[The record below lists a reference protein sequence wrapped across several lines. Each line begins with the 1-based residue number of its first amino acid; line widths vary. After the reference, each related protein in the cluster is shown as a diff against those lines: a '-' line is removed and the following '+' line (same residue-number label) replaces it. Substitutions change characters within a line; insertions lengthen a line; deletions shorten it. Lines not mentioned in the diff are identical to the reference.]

1 MALSQSFSRSLLLI
15 FAIQST
21 CLAAKFAM
29 ISMKGR
35 SHYLV
40 LERLGKELE
49 SRGHEVVIFVGDCE
63 KYALKDSNI
72 RTFKCS
78 EEVIKV
84 NPTTI
89 AGLTVVWY
97 HYCDAMLG
105 HHDNMNEAKSADL
118 IIGDAMYLC
127 SFLVADKFS
136 LPHVT
141 VLMSP
146 LSSALG
152 LPYNFVDLPSYIP
165 QLFSGLTD
173 DMNFLQRAENSLRW
187 LVGRTTFPSMLHSIY
202 AGLKE
207 KYNITPEKS
216 LQQTLQKVD
225 IVLVQSDPLD
235 YPRPHLPNTKL
246 VGPLLSNPAEPLPEE
261 LEQFVRGSGVEG
273 VILVSF
279 GSILGEISDQTI
291 STMAD
296 VFSTLPQRVIWK
308 LNTDGTRLTLGE
320 NIKTLSWLPQN
331 DILGHPKTR
340 LFIGHAGMNG
350 LLQAGYHG
358 VPMICIPFFG
368 DQFDNSIA
376 AKYFGMAEIL
386 YKEAITTE
394 SLLNAISTVINN
406 ASYRESAVRI
416 SKSIKLRPRTSIQ
429 ESADW
434 VEYTL
439 AQGGL
444 PHLRP
449 KSLDLPF
456 YQLYLLDVLFMFVIL
471 LIVVF
476 VAVYSVIRCFYR
488 LCFKLKPNKEKSH

>member
-1 MALSQSFSRSLLLI
+1 M
-15 FAIQST
+15 
-21 CLAAKFAM
+21 
-29 ISMKGR
+29 
-35 SHYLV
+35 
-40 LERLGKELE
+40 
-49 SRGHEVVIFVGDCE
+49 VIFVGDCE

-105 HHDNMNEAKSADL
+105 HPDNMNEAKSADL

-187 LVGRTTFPSMLHSIY
+187 LVGRTTFPSVLHSIY

-235 YPRPHLPNTKL
+235 YPRPHLPSK
-246 VGPLLSNPAEPLPEE
+246 
-261 LEQFVRGSGVEG
+261 
-273 VILVSF
+273 
-279 GSILGEISDQTI
+279 
-291 STMAD
+291 
-296 VFSTLPQRVIWK
+296 
-308 LNTDGTRLTLGE
+308 
-320 NIKTLSWLPQN
+320 
-331 DILGHPKTR
+331 
-340 LFIGHAGMNG
+340 
-350 LLQAGYHG
+350 
-358 VPMICIPFFG
+358 
-368 DQFDNSIA
+368 
-376 AKYFGMAEIL
+376 
-386 YKEAITTE
+386 
-394 SLLNAISTVINN
+394 SLLNFFFSL
-406 ASYRESAVRI
+406 
-416 SKSIKLRPRTSIQ
+416 KSIQLFISIPQ
-429 ESADW
+429 IALLM
-434 VEYTL
+434 V
-439 AQGGL
+439 
-444 PHLRP
+444 
-449 KSLDLPF
+449 PF
-456 YQLYLLDVLFMFVIL
+456 
-471 LIVVF
+471 
-476 VAVYSVIRCFYR
+476 SVSSQT
-488 LCFKLKPNKEKSH
+488 N